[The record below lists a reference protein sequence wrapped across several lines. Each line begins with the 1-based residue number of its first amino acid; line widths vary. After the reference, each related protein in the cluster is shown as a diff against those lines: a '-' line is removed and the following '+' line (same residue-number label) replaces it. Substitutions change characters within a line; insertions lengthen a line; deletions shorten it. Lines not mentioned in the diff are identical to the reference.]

1 MKHKELITAIAV
13 KLDRS
18 EPAVEKLLNGAV
30 EVIKSRLAD
39 GQSVALQGLG
49 LLEVKRKEERL
60 SVHPLTKIRTI
71 VPPKQVVGFKQS
83 AAIKSKLKEIPRHE

>member
-1 MKHKELITAIAV
+1 MKQKELITAIAA

-18 EPAVEKLLNGAV
+18 EPAVERLLNGTV

-60 SVHPLTKIRTI
+60 SVHPMTKIRTI
-71 VPPKQVVGFKQS
+71 VPPKQVVAFKQS
-83 AAIKSKLKEIPRHE
+83 AAVKSKLKDIPRNE

>member
-1 MKHKELITAIAV
+1 MKHKELITAITV

-18 EPAVEKLLNGAV
+18 EPVVEKLLNSTV
-30 EVIKSRLAD
+30 ELIRSQLAD

-60 SVHPLTKIRTI
+60 SVHPMTKVRTI

-83 AAIKSKLKEIPRHE
+83 TAMKSKLKELPHHE

>member
-18 EPAVEKLLNGAV
+18 EAGVEKLLNAAV
-30 EVIKSRLAD
+30 EVVKSRLAD

-49 LLEVKRKEERL
+49 LLEIKRKEERL
-60 SVHPLTKIRTI
+60 SVHPMTKIRTI
-71 VPPKQVVGFKQS
+71 VPPKQVVNFKQS
-83 AAIKSKLKEIPRHE
+83 ASIKSKLKGIPHHE

>member
-1 MKHKELITAIAV
+1 MKQKELITAIAV

-18 EPAVEKLLNGAV
+18 EAGVEKLLNAAV
-30 EVIKSRLAD
+30 EVIKARLAD

-60 SVHPLTKIRTI
+60 SVHPMTRMRTI
-71 VPPKQVVGFKQS
+71 VPPKQVVSFKQS
-83 AAIKSKLKEIPRHE
+83 TAIKAKLKEIPRYE